1 KEMVFVSMDGAV
13 DANGMAVDDIIQL
26 EKYRSI
32 NSSILSAEPLTAAQL
47 QKLSEKLMSYNE
59 PAKTTSILAW
69 ICGCFIKEHLRKKN
83 VKFPH
88 LMLIGE
94 AGSGKSNTLER
105 VIMPVFSR

>member
-1 KEMVFVSMDGAV
+1 
-13 DANGMAVDDIIQL
+13 
-26 EKYRSI
+26 
-32 NSSILSAEPLTAAQL
+32 
-47 QKLSEKLMSYNE
+47 MSYNE

-105 VIMPVFSR
+105 VIMPVFQEQKSSQPARRRHSL